1 MRRGRAVSTAIGV
14 ATALLAV
21 LLVAPP
27 ATAGV
32 TVTPNVPKLP
42 AGALP
47 HLPYIDWVAKQ
58 IVDGN
63 RKVSIAGLQRNVHS
77 LHKVD
82 GGYLLLRLDD
92 PSWNWDLVFV
102 STAGARR
109 VIAAHVFPPTYPTL
123 RDGNML
129 AVSSGGDKVVVN
141 TATGAGWGT
150 PYLDTRV
157 ISLPAGQVLQKK
169 SDFGG
174 GARPDLLAYGTD
186 QVLLTAHEPGTSSY
200 PDTKWWTPA
209 TGAVTDIRENTDG
222 EAADLSAWQWAVR
235 PQVGTY
241 TAHVRGIPPAT
252 EPDWPAAEDDRGFS
266 PEFSA
271 WSLDDK
277 LIVGHNGWHADNE
290 EEVNAYVVHR
300 ASDGAYLLGVWGSLP
315 PRVEWETSSAL
326 LMRTRIKGTRTYQLI
341 RCTLSGSCSRVGPS
355 TRYYHGGIIP
365 VTRRNS

>member
-1 MRRGRAVSTAIGV
+1 MRRGGSVSTAIGV
-14 ATALLAV
+14 AVALLVV
-21 LLVAPP
+21 LLAAPP
-27 ATAGV
+27 AAAGV

-47 HLPYIDWVAKQ
+47 HMPYVDWVGKK

-63 RKVSIAGLQRNVHS
+63 RKVSIAGLQKNVHS
-77 LHKVD
+77 MHKVD
-82 GGYLLLRLDD
+82 GGYLLLRHDVDD
-92 PSWNWDLVFV
+92 NWDLVFV

-109 VIAAHVFPPTYPTL
+109 VIVPYVHLPTWPPL

-129 AVSSGGDKVVVN
+129 AVSGSGDKVVVN
-141 TATGAGWGT
+141 TATGGGYRS
-150 PYLDTRV
+150 PYKDTRV
-157 ISLPAGQVLQKK
+157 ISLPAGQVLQNK

-174 GARPDLLAYGTD
+174 GGRPDLLAYGTD
-186 QVLLTAHEPGTSSY
+186 RVLLTAHEPGSSSY

-209 TGAVTDIRENTDG
+209 TGAVTAIRENTDG
-222 EAADLSAWQWAVR
+222 LAADLSAWQWAVR
-235 PQVGTY
+235 PEGGDY

-252 EPDWPAAEDDRGFS
+252 EPDWPAVAEGSEPTFGS
-266 PEFSA
+266 

-277 LIVGHNGWHADNE
+277 KIAGHNGWNVDNE
-290 EEVNAYVVHR
+290 EEANAYIVHR
-300 ASDGAYLLGVWGSLP
+300 ASDGARLLSVWGNQIV
-315 PRVEWETSSAL
+315 RIEWETNSAL